1 MKIASVYNVLKLK
14 QSMKIDGNWLKQQWQ
29 NIDAVD
35 ITNYIGTIPEFRPAV
50 KAKMT
55 YDDEN
60 LYVIFRVQDRYVR
73 CITKD
78 FNGPVWEDSCVEFF
92 FRRIMICLKN
102 IQKSLIRNPELTG
115 ELISIKLQKIVPILT
130 I

>member
-1 MKIASVYNVLKLK
+1 M
-14 QSMKIDGNWLKQQWQ
+14 
-29 NIDAVD
+29 
-35 ITNYIGTIPEFRPAV
+35 GTIPEFRPAV

-92 FRRIMICLKN
+92 FRLIMICLKN